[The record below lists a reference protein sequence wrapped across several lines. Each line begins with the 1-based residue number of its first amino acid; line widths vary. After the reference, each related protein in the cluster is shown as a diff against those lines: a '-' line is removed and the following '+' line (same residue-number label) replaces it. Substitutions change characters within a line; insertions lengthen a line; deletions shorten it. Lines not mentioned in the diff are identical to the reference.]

1 MISIA
6 AARPSEAASQAPV
19 ALAGSIVLSGVAV
32 VAMSVFSTTESLSGD
47 LLHRLGVPLRMLVL
61 FSLATVWLRASRSS
75 WRAVGL
81 RRPAS
86 MGKVALLVIAGYV
99 SVGAAFALL
108 TGVVL
113 PILGLTP
120 KTAEAFSGLT
130 GNTGLYIY
138 LLVVVAW
145 GSAAFGEELVFR
157 GFLQSR
163 LELVFGTT
171 RVPAVL
177 AVLTQAVIFGALH
190 SYQGAGG
197 AITAGTT
204 GLIIGLVYIAGG
216 RNLWAPIILHGLIDT
231 VSLSAI
237 YFGVAGK

>member
-6 AARPSEAASQAPV
+6 AARPSEAASQAPG

-108 TGVVL
+108 TGVGL

-163 LELVFGTT
+163 LELVFGWT
-171 RVPAVL
+171 RVPGVL
-177 AVLTQAVIFGALH
+177 AVLTQAIVFGALH
-190 SYQGAGG
+190 FYQGAGG
-197 AITAGTT
+197 AIVAGTT

-216 RNLWAPIILHGLIDT
+216 RNLWVPILLHGLIDT